1 MTPRRM
7 SNPLE
12 KPTYIVYVYYGVGN
26 YPAEGAPGLVAR
38 RDNGRGPYFGRN
50 FSSPQG
56 GRDAH
61 TREPRSG
68 PGEGKKVRMR
78 CTKVPPFYVRGFR
91 TRSVVRGRGNFLLP
105 SRLLSDD

>member
-50 FSSPQG
+50 FSSPQ
-56 GRDAH
+56 
-61 TREPRSG
+61 
-68 PGEGKKVRMR
+68 VRGSLWA
-78 CTKVPPFYVRGFR
+78 CPFPVGVPPPGFAI
-91 TRSVVRGRGNFLLP
+91 SNL
-105 SRLLSDD
+105 RLHA

>member
-1 MTPRRM
+1 MTPRRALRFWW
-7 SNPLE
+7 PDATTAAA
-12 KPTYIVYVYYGVGN
+12 PTS
-26 YPAEGAPGLVAR
+26 AET
-38 RDNGRGPYFGRN
+38 

-78 CTKVPPFYVRGFR
+78 CTIVPPFYVRGFR
-91 TRSVVRGRGNFLLP
+91 TRSVVRGRENFLLP
-105 SRLLSDD
+105 SRLLADD